1 MGEFKLNGYTGS
13 PIAIFSVLVREP
25 FDKAL
30 LPYFVKC
37 EDASEPPQTVGG
49 GPVETLKRR
58 TVASM
63 VNNVFIF
70 DPDKSSVSISNWIPM
85 IFTFKSTIDK
95 ASVEKIFDTFV
106 GKILQK
112 CPKCGIN
119 ADTPVAKGDAASVN
133 AKAAAAAAA
142 AAAAKKTAAAP
153 KTPDRTIKAKDG
165 SPRASPPPPLVVP
178 SQKPKGGRLSD
189 EHCDCVRTDRVLSYS
204 VPIKGDVYG
213 IETDKGIVYNT
224 YERLVDKNELK
235 NATLEAKNVYYSK
248 TREYAPNNGKNYNIY
263 WSNNE
268 KDLEKYINIELRAR
282 LQKQMTKV

>member
-13 PIAIFSVLVREP
+13 PIAVFSVLVRDP

-49 GPVETLKRR
+49 GPVETSKRR

-63 VNNVFIF
+63 VNNVFTF

-95 ASVEKIFDTFV
+95 ASVEKIFDTFG

-112 CPKCGIN
+112 CPKCGSN
-119 ADTPVAKGDAASVN
+119 AEASAADAASVN
-133 AKAAAAAAA
+133 IAAKEVAVSRKAAATPEVRTRGS
-142 AAAAKKTAAAP
+142 KKGLP
-153 KTPDRTIKAKDG
+153 Q
-165 SPRASPPPPLVVP
+165 PPMYPLVVP
-178 SQKPKGGRLSD
+178 SQKPKGGKLSD
-189 EHCDCVRTDRVLSYS
+189 EHCECDRTDRVLSYS
-204 VPIKGDVYG
+204 VPARGDIYG
-213 IETDKGIVYNT
+213 IETDRGIVYNT
-224 YERLVDKNELK
+224 YERLVDNNELK
-235 NATLEAKNVYYSK
+235 NATLEAKDVYYSK
-248 TREYAPNNGKNYNIY
+248 TRELTGKNYNIY
-263 WSNNE
+263 WSNNKKE
-268 KDLEKYINIELRAR
+268 LEDYVNIVLRAS